1 MSECTHDCSTCKE
14 KCENESLLAPEN
26 KASKVRHVIG
36 VVSGK
41 GGVGKSLVT
50 SMLAVTMR
58 RRGYNTAILDADI
71 TGPSIPRAFGL
82 STGRVQGSDL
92 GMFPP
97 VTKTGIEV
105 MSINLLVDDE
115 TKPVVWRGPV
125 IAGTVKQFWTDVVWN
140 EVDYMFV
147 DMPPG
152 TGDVPLTVFQSL
164 PLDGIVIVSSPQGLV
179 SMIVDKAINMADL
192 MHIPVLGLIE
202 NYSYFTCPDCKKQY
216 KIYGES
222 HIDELAAK
230 HGTEVLAKLPIDPEL
245 ASLCDKGVIE
255 LFENSDI
262 EAAATKIEEKLS
274 ADENK

>member
-1 MSECTHDCSTCKE
+1 MAECSHDCSNCSA
-14 KCENESLLAPEN
+14 KCSKESLLAPQN
-26 KASKVRHVIG
+26 KASNVKHVIG

-50 SMLAVTMR
+50 SMLAVTMQ
-58 RRGYNTAILDADI
+58 RRGYKTAILDADI
-71 TGPSIPRAFGL
+71 TGPSIPKAFGL
-82 STGRVQGSDL
+82 RTGSVEGSDI

-97 VTKTGIEV
+97 KTKTGIEI
-105 MSINLLVDDE
+105 MSVNLLVDDE

-164 PLDGIVIVSSPQGLV
+164 PLDGIIIVSSPQELV
-179 SMIVDKAINMADL
+179 SMIVEKAVNMASL
-192 MHIPVLGLIE
+192 MDISVIGLVE
-202 NYSYFTCPDCKKQY
+202 NYSYIACPDCG
-216 KIYGES
+216 KIIKPYGDS
-222 HIDELAAK
+222 HIESLAQAHNTK
-230 HGTEVLAKLPIDPEL
+230 VLAKLPIDPEL

-255 LFENSDI
+255 LFEGEYMERAADAI
-262 EAAATKIEEKLS
+262 EKS
-274 ADENK
+274 F